1 MSLMKPFLIL
11 TFEKY
16 CLISYLLNSD
26 ISIYLWLQNKITA
39 TFPQIEYINDKIFIE
54 FGKVGHF
61 ILVVGPTDLYFSGAV
76 ITLEGKCKDCFT

>member
-1 MSLMKPFLIL
+1 MCTRKRIL
-11 TFEKY
+11 
-16 CLISYLLNSD
+16 YLPNSD

-61 ILVVGPTDLYFSGAV
+61 ILVLLISIFQELLSLSKASVKIVLHDV
-76 ITLEGKCKDCFT
+76 NDE